1 MTQRATLKTI
11 AAKTGFSITTVSRA
25 LAGYND
31 VAPSTQQTILKTA
44 EELGYYPNL
53 TARQLQKQRTDTVG
67 LILPTHGPRYSDPYF
82 SSIIG
87 GIGDELAQHNIDLLL
102 STQPPG
108 PNELSAYRRMV
119 EGGRVDG
126 LIVIRTRK
134 QDDRIA
140 YLAETRFPFVVFG
153 RSDLDIDFTYLDED
167 SEAGFY
173 QLTTY
178 LLSLGHK
185 RIGFISAPRELMFA
199 DFRFAGYRHALQD
212 AGLSCDLRYVVIG
225 DLTRKG
231 GDRAARKLLNLSPRP
246 TAIIAANDLMA
257 LAAISV
263 AQEYGL
269 EIGADL
275 SVAGFDDISPSDIF
289 SLTTLRQPT
298 YDIGRKLSNLLYQLI
313 QGNHLEKR
321 HILLKP
327 ELIIRA
333 STRPPRSE
341 SERPVII

>member
-11 AAKTGFSITTVSRA
+11 AAQTGFSITTVSRA

-31 VAPSTQQTILKTA
+31 VAPSTRQIILATA
-44 EELGYYPNL
+44 EDLGYYPNL

-82 SSIIG
+82 SAIIA
-87 GIGDELAQHNIDLLL
+87 GIGDELAQHNMDLLL

-108 PNELSAYRRMV
+108 PDELSAYRRMV

-140 YLAETRFPFVVFG
+140 YLSKTRLPFVVFG
-153 RSDLDIDFTYLDED
+153 RSDLDIDFPYIDED
-167 SEAGFY
+167 SEMGFY
-173 QLTTY
+173 HLTTY
-178 LLSLGHK
+178 LLSQGHT

-199 DFRFAGYRHALQD
+199 DFRFAGYRHALQE
-212 AGLSCDLRYVVIG
+212 AGLFCDMQYVVIG

-231 GDRAARKLLNLSPRP
+231 GDIAARQLLSMPSPP

-257 LAAISV
+257 LATISV
-263 AQEYGL
+263 AQERGL
-269 EIGADL
+269 QIGQDL
-275 SVAGFDDISPSDIF
+275 SVAGFDDIPPSDIF

-313 QGNHLEKR
+313 EGTPLEDR

-327 ELIIRA
+327 ELIIRG
-333 STRPPRSE
+333 STRPPRG
-341 SERPVII
+341 V

>member
-31 VAPSTQQTILKTA
+31 VAPSTRQIILNAA
-44 EELGYYPNL
+44 EDAGYYPNL

-82 SSIIG
+82 SAIIA
-87 GIGDELAQHNIDLLL
+87 GIGDELAQHNMDLLL

-108 PNELSAYRRMV
+108 PDELSAYRRMV

-140 YLAETRFPFVVFG
+140 YLAATQFPFVVFG
-153 RSDLDIDFTYLDED
+153 RSDLNVDFPYLDED
-167 SEAGFY
+167 SEVGFY

-178 LLSLGHK
+178 LLSLGHT

-199 DFRFAGYRHALQD
+199 DFRFAGYRHALQE
-212 AGLSCDLRYVVIG
+212 AGLPCDMQYVVTG

-231 GDRAARKLLNLSPRP
+231 GDIGARKLLSLNPQP

-257 LAAISV
+257 LATISV

-269 EIGADL
+269 QIGQDL
-275 SVAGFDDISPSDIF
+275 SVAGFDDIPPSDIF

-298 YDIGRKLSNLLYQLI
+298 YDIGRKLSNLLHQLI
-313 QGNHLEKR
+313 QGNPLEER

-327 ELIIRA
+327 ELIVRA
-333 STRPPRSE
+333 STRSPRSE
-341 SERPVII
+341 